1 MGFNLALNTG
11 FSFALVTACFVM
23 FYIKERITKAKL
35 LQIVSGANK
44 VIFWAVA
51 FIFDYGIY
59 FLIMI
64 VYILATAAYQKV
76 GFSTFEEL
84 SRNTIVLLAF
94 GLAALPYTY
103 VLSFAF
109 RVPTTGVVTLTIG
122 YIVTGTLFYTVY
134 FTLHSDLLD
143 LKWISVPLG
152 WTFLIFPHFSLTRAY
167 SNLNIMQTTIAA
179 CDRNCE
185 LLGLPGGTCETL
197 CNVQDCRGMGL
208 PSALCDAQDTCC
220 TRNFYSFDENAIGI
234 MLTAL
239 VAVSLVSFFILF
251 ILEFKVI
258 RTFINYLRNRRV

>member
-1 MGFNLALNTG
+1 
-11 FSFALVTACFVM
+11 M

-51 FIFDYGIY
+51 FVFDYGVY
-59 FLIMI
+59 FLVMI
-64 VYILATAAYQKV
+64 VYVLATAAYQKE

-94 GLAALPYTY
+94 GLAVLPFTY

-109 RVPTTGVVTLTIG
+109 RVPTTGLVSLTIG
-122 YIVTGTLFYTVY
+122 YIVSGTLFYTVY

-152 WTFLIFPHFSLTRAY
+152 WTFLIFPHYSLTRAY

-179 CDRNCE
+179 CDRNCR
-185 LLGLPGGTCETL
+185 LLVPMFDSCEPL
-197 CNVQDCRGMGL
+197 CEVDNCRENPL
-208 PSALCDAQDTCC
+208 IPDLLCDAQDTCC
-220 TRNFYSFDENAIGI
+220 ARDFYSFDENAIGI

-239 VAVSLVSFFILF
+239 VVVAIVSFFVLF
-251 ILEFKVI
+251 ILEFKVV
-258 RTFINYLRNRRV
+258 RTFINFLRNRKV